1 MFCMLPV
8 TAATFTL
15 VIAMRNE
22 KVTKKVEEF
31 YLLEVLSL
39 RFPKKLKS
47 FC

>member
-22 KVTKKVEEF
+22 KVTKKVED
-31 YLLEVLSL
+31 LLEVLSL